1 MMKLKEIKFND
12 IPTECKKYVLG
23 FSWLYYQELKNT
35 EFYRKKIE
43 DLEQQIINL
52 KNERRI

>member
-1 MMKLKEIKFND
+1 MKLKEIKFND
-12 IPTECKKYVLG
+12 IPTECKKDVLG

-43 DLEQQIINL
+43 DLEEQIINL
-52 KNERRI
+52 KK

>member
-1 MMKLKEIKFND
+1 MKLKEIKFND
-12 IPTECKKYVLG
+12 IPKECKKYVLG

-43 DLEQQIINL
+43 DLEQEIINL
-52 KNERRI
+52 RNEQRI